1 MIEFSQRFG
10 APLARLARSAAR
22 VLALAGVL
30 ALGAAPGYAQTAP
43 AAGDGAT
50 APAENW
56 VVQCGEAKEGAPK
69 QCRALQ
75 NIVMKDSG
83 QRLLT
88 VVVEPREGA
97 PNHAIVVALPHGV
110 FLPAGA
116 VIKIDDGAEQKM
128 VIQTSDANGAYA
140 GMAIS
145 DEMLAAMKKGQRLVI
160 GFKTAQQ
167 QDLAIPVTLI
177 GFTAAYNKLAQ

>member
-1 MIEFSQRFG
+1 MPLSSFVAVACARRFFRAGLVG
-10 APLARLARSAAR
+10 AALLSAAL
-22 VLALAGVL
+22 VSGSAALAQS
-30 ALGAAPGYAQTAP
+30 ADAP
-43 AAGDGAT
+43 AAGGDKT
-50 APAENW
+50 PANW
-56 VVQCGEAKEGAPK
+56 VVQCSEPK
-69 QCRALQ
+69 DDTPKHCRALQ

-88 VVVEPREGA
+88 IVVEPREGA
-97 PNHAIVVALPHGV
+97 PNHALVLALPHGV

-116 VIKIDDGAEQKM
+116 VIKVDENKEVPL

-145 DEMLAAMKKGQRLVI
+145 DELLAQMKKGERLVI

-167 QDLAIPVTLI
+167 KDLAIPVTLI
-177 GFTAAYNKLAQ
+177 GFTAAYGQLKG

>member
-1 MIEFSQRFG
+1 MIEFSQRIG
-10 APLARLARSAAR
+10 APLVRLARTLAP
-22 VLALAGVL
+22 VLALAGAL
-30 ALGAAPGYAQTAP
+30 ALGNTSGIAQTAP
-43 AAGDGAT
+43 DAGAS

-69 QCRALQ
+69 RCRALQ

-97 PNHAIVVALPHGV
+97 PNHAIVIALPHGV

-128 VIQTSDANGAYA
+128 VIQTSDASGAYA

-145 DEMLAAMKKGQRLVI
+145 DEMLAAMKKGERLVI

-177 GFTAAYNKLAQ
+177 GFTAAYNKLPR

>member
-1 MIEFSQRFG
+1 
-10 APLARLARSAAR
+10 
-22 VLALAGVL
+22 
-30 ALGAAPGYAQTAP
+30 
-43 AAGDGAT
+43 
-50 APAENW
+50 
-56 VVQCGEAKEGAPK
+56 
-69 QCRALQ
+69 
-75 NIVMKDSG
+75 MKDSG